1 MSETGTTEAT
11 ATTAPPALT
20 RDWQGMTFP
29 TPGVFK
35 LDPMHT
41 HVGFLARHMM
51 VSKVRGRFG
60 EYDGTIVVADDVLQ
74 SSVEVTIKVASIDTR
89 EDARDNHLRSP
100 DFFEAETHP
109 EITFKST
116 KIEHVKEERFAI
128 TGLLTIKSVS
138 REITL
143 DTSYEGVVVDP
154 YGGQR
159 IGFTAKAELDR
170 YDFGLTWGAALETGG
185 LVVGRNVILEFEIEA
200 VRQA

>member
-1 MSETGTTEAT
+1 MSDTSTSEAS
-11 ATTAPPALT
+11 APTALT
-20 RDWQGMTFP
+20 REWENMSFP

-35 LDPMHT
+35 LDPIHT

-51 VSKVRGRFG
+51 VSKVRGRFA
-60 EYDGTIVVADDVLQ
+60 EYDGTILIAEDVLQ
-74 SSVEVTIKVASIDTR
+74 SSVEVAIKVASIDTS
-89 EDARDNHLRSP
+89 EEAHDNHLRSP

-109 EITFKST
+109 DITFKST
-116 KIEHVKEERFAI
+116 KIEHVKGDRFAI
-128 TGLLTIKSVS
+128 TGQLTIKSVS

-143 DTSYEGVVVDP
+143 DTSYEGVIADP

>member
-1 MSETGTTEAT
+1 MSDTSTSEAST
-11 ATTAPPALT
+11 PTALT
-20 RDWQGMTFP
+20 REWEGMTFP

-35 LDPMHT
+35 VDPIHS
-41 HVGFLARHMM
+41 HLGFLARHMM

-60 EYDGTIVVADDVLQ
+60 EYDGTIIVADDVLQ
-74 SSVEVTIKVASIDTR
+74 SSVEVTIKVESIDTR

-116 KIEHVKEERFAI
+116 KIEQVKGEHFTI
-128 TGLLTIKSVS
+128 TGQLTIKSVS
-138 REITL
+138 KEITL
-143 DTSYEGVVVDP
+143 DASYEGVIADP

-159 IGFTAKAELDR
+159 IGVTAKAELDR

>member
-1 MSETGTTEAT
+1 
-11 ATTAPPALT
+11 
-20 RDWQGMTFP
+20 MTFP

-60 EYDGTIVVADDVLQ
+60 DYDGTIVIADDLLQ

-116 KIEHVKEERFAI
+116 KIEHVKEDRFAI
-128 TGLLTIKSVS
+128 TGLLAIKSVS
-138 REITL
+138 KEITL

-159 IGFTAKAELDR
+159 IGFAAKAELDR